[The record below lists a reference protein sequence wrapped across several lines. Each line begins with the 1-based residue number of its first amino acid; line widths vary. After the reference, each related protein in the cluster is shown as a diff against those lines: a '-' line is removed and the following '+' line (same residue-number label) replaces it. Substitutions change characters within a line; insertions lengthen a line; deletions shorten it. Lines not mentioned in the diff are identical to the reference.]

1 MKKMSILLGIL
12 FFVGSLASTV
22 KAGEVLTL
30 NESIKIALDKS
41 LSVHSAQVEVKRKEF
56 ERRSARTDFF
66 PKLSAGYSYTRL
78 DKDTASDA
86 EYITYLYNPITDSH
100 SAKQV
105 SPLDKDTFDLNVTAI
120 QPLFTGWS
128 LTTAYKLASLGVD
141 MAKIQEESVI
151 QNLVLNVKTAYF
163 GILKADKL
171 EKVARHTV
179 EQLEAHLRVSQ
190 SFYDEGVIS
199 KNKLLETEVQL
210 AQERQNLIRAT
221 RSAEIARARFN
232 NLLRRGLDQ
241 EVEIEDILDYH
252 PVTLTLSQC
261 MERAELSRPEI
272 KEASLSVVS
281 AEKAVRLSRSS
292 YYPSIN
298 LIGNYERKTDEANLD
313 ADPGE
318 DPDNWTVTTEA
329 SWTFWEW
336 GKTRYNVSAAK
347 ANVVKAKDLLMEIKD
362 GINLEVKDAYLYLR
376 EAEKNIQVA
385 KTAVAQAKENF
396 RMNKEM
402 YKQQVATSTDV
413 LDAQTLLTQAQTNYY
428 NALSEYN
435 IALAR
440 LERAMGEDMQK

>member
-12 FFVGSLASTV
+12 FFLGSLASIV

-41 LSVHSAQVEVKRKEF
+41 LSVHSAKEEVKRKEF

-66 PKLSAGYSYTRL
+66 PKLSTSYSYTRI
-78 DKDTASDA
+78 DKDTIHDA
-86 EYITYLYNPITDSH
+86 KYITYPYNPLTDSH
-100 SAKQV
+100 LPKQV
-105 SPLDKDTFDLNVTAI
+105 SPLDQDTFDLNLTAI

-128 LTTAYKLASLGVD
+128 LTTAHKLASLGVD
-141 MAKIQEESVI
+141 IAKIQKESVI

-163 GILKADKL
+163 GILKADNL
-171 EKVARHTV
+171 EDVARQAV
-179 EQLEAHLRVSQ
+179 EQLEAHLKVSQ
-190 SFYDEGVIS
+190 AFYDEGVIS
-199 KNKLLETEVQL
+199 KNKLLETEVWL
-210 AQERQNLIRAT
+210 AQARQNLIRAT
-221 RSAEIARARFN
+221 RSAEIVRSRFN

-241 EVEIEDILDYH
+241 RVEIEDILDYH
-252 PVTLTLSQC
+252 PITLTLSQC
-261 MERAELSRPEI
+261 MERAELNRPEV
-272 KEASLSVVS
+272 KEASLSIAS
-281 AEKAVRLSRSS
+281 AEKAVKLGRSS

-313 ADPGE
+313 PDPGE
-318 DPDNWTVTTEA
+318 DPDNWTVTAEA
-329 SWTFWEW
+329 RWTFWEW
-336 GKTRYNVSAAK
+336 GKTHYNVSAAK
-347 ANVVKAKDLLMEIKD
+347 VNVVKAKDLLMEIKD

-385 KTAVAQAKENF
+385 KTAVAQAQENF
-396 RMNKEM
+396 RMNEEM

-413 LDAQTLLTQAQTNYY
+413 LDAQTLLTQAQTNHF

-435 IALAR
+435 IAVAR